1 MAGPSHSART
11 RRGATAVA
19 ACVRATVATGL
30 RARRRRRGCA
40 TAAAGLWVRRSA
52 SARRV
57 GGGVR
62 APRRMAAAAA
72 GLRSGLGDERSGVAV
87 FATDTGFG
95 KGCGRLWAH
104 LSAQVFCRAGRPSAD
119 RGLERTD
126 CHIIVY

>member
-1 MAGPSHSART
+1 M
-11 RRGATAVA
+11 
-19 ACVRATVATGL
+19 
-30 RARRRRRGCA
+30 
-40 TAAAGLWVRRSA
+40 WVRRSA

-62 APRRMAAAAA
+62 APRRTAAAAAA

-87 FATDTGFG
+87 FVTHTGFG
-95 KGCGRLWAH
+95 KECGRLWAQ

-126 CHIIVY
+126 CNIIV